1 MALLGWQGI
10 VHVVKCTA
18 AILFRMVDWNG
29 AQNKA
34 PMQVTFDVMSNSPC
48 VSQGIQRSL
57 EGESSRLSE
66 VTKGFF
72 PGTPSINLLGLSEY
86 CRIIVNYYYDC

>member
-1 MALLGWQGI
+1 MVHGI
-10 VHVVKCTA
+10 
-18 AILFRMVDWNG
+18 R
-29 AQNKA
+29 
-34 PMQVTFDVMSNSPC
+34 PQVTFDVMSNSPC

-72 PGTPSINLLGLSEY
+72 PGNPFN
-86 CRIIVNYYYDC
+86 